1 MCGDAMLKDDEYTIR
16 ARYEKNLLVSARTA
30 EQVAKSVSLMLFLR
44 DQRIDQLQTLLSEY
58 EKEEREREGRRR

>member
-1 MCGDAMLKDDEYTIR
+1 MLDDEYTIR
-16 ARYEKNLLVSARTA
+16 ARYEKNLLVLARTA

-44 DQRIDQLQTLLSEY
+44 DQRIDQLQTLLHEY